1 MGLRHSILPTVL
13 AIGLAFA
20 LSASVLGEDPDSQ
33 RLRDIKWK
41 LMSADYRADLDE
53 LARGRELL
61 TTLKAHPT
69 LGYLACYWSGF
80 AGIRLAIN
88 GSNRQMSS
96 VEMERNLQAALR
108 DTEESLRLREDFAD
122 SHVDAGQ
129 IASWMASIA
138 MRRDTGSL
146 QKLKERGTEALSD
159 ETRAWIDRTWKH
171 LNRARELSP
180 KNPRLPWVEAVI
192 WYNIPPERG
201 GSQEKAIA
209 MYREAVSLARDERVS
224 DPLLPDW
231 GQPEALMSLAWC
243 LLNRA
248 APDPAAAR
256 DSADAAL
263 RLRPDWF
270 YVREV
275 LRPQIEQAL
284 DKQKAG
290 K

>member
-1 MGLRHSILPTVL
+1 MRARHSMFLSVL
-13 AIGLAFA
+13 AIWLTYGLT
-20 LSASVLGEDPDSQ
+20 VLGEDSDAQ
-33 RLRDIKWK
+33 RLRDIKFK
-41 LMSADYRADLDE
+41 LMSADYRADLEE
-53 LARGRELL
+53 LARGREQL

-96 VEMERNLQAALR
+96 VETERNLQAALR
-108 DTEESLRLREDFAD
+108 DSEESLRLKEDFAD
-122 SHVDAGQ
+122 SHVSAGQ
-129 IASWMASIA
+129 IASWMAAIV
-138 MRRDTGSL
+138 MRRDTGM
-146 QKLKERGTEALSD
+146 QKFKERGAEALSD
-159 ETRAWIDRTWKH
+159 ETRAWIDKTWKH
-171 LNRARELSP
+171 LKRARELSP

-209 MYREAVSLARDERVS
+209 MYREAVGLAREERVA
-224 DPLLPDW
+224 DPLWPDW
-231 GQPEALMSLAWC
+231 GEPEALMSLAWC

-248 APDPAAAR
+248 SSPDPAGAR
-256 DSADAAL
+256 DSAEAAL

-275 LRPQIEQAL
+275 LKPQIEKAL
-284 DKQKAG
+284 K
-290 K
+290 